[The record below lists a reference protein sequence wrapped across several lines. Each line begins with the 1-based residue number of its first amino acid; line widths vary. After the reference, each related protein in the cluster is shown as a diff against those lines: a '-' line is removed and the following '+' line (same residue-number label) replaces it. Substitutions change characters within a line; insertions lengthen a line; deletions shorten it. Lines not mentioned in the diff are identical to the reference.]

1 MPQKGTEKRRSSE
14 NLVGTDKSALLWM
27 YCREIAP
34 FETPTFNHKVG
45 ELIAR
50 AASTPR
56 KRTTYLRQTR
66 TYGQV
71 KRAIKERDHVGFHRT
86 VSLDHV
92 RITVVSKCA
101 DRRSR
106 GPHRSFVP
114 VISPLEDGDSLDRFA
129 PRPAQVSPAGLRY
142 FGGIFLPL
150 IELTPRPLRRTR
162 SPLNEP
168 ILSNC
173 SSMSARRLRS
183 SSSTCFRKL
192 MSDVKSFAIDL
203 ALPWLPPKNVL
214 RYSQANASRT
224 PMPIAIPETHPGRA
238 WPSRYASGEQSVQS
252 VWE

>member
-1 MPQKGTEKRRSSE
+1 MVRCRKTDQKSQSLARIGARNQDFRSVRRGINRCNDGHQPEATVLPS
-14 NLVGTDKSALLWM
+14 LTA
-27 YCREIAP
+27 
-34 FETPTFNHKVG
+34 
-45 ELIAR
+45 
-50 AASTPR
+50 AAS
-56 KRTTYLRQTR
+56 Q
-66 TYGQV
+66 
-71 KRAIKERDHVGFHRT
+71 
-86 VSLDHV
+86 
-92 RITVVSKCA
+92 
-101 DRRSR
+101 R
-106 GPHRSFVP
+106 G
-114 VISPLEDGDSLDRFA
+114 FA

-150 IELTPRPLRRTR
+150 I
-162 SPLNEP
+162 
-168 ILSNC
+168 SNC

-203 ALPWLPPKNVL
+203 TLPWLPPKNVL